1 MVVKKEIIP
10 VLNIE
15 LAEKY
20 VNIRRAFDKLDLNQ
34 DGMLSSD
41 ELQEQCV
48 RDEDLRALLG
58 ISLEDV
64 DVVVRK
70 LDIHVMSANID
81 WEVFRAF
88 FIPMEEDFDPEG
100 IKNNMSDNNRHRISE
115 GMKDFTTQQA
125 DIWKSGEMDAERMM
139 HDMVVTMEA
148 MIDTTK
154 DDQEPSPALNY
165 DGEAVEDLGWIDEEK
180 MYEEMAEAGPPP
192 IPERGTEVSLATPY
206 IDGPQWFVVLS
217 PREELGMEGPMGIKV
232 RMDKVRSTTILNTNT
247 TPSARG
253 SLIAESPG
261 LLGRRNY

>member
-1 MVVKKEIIP
+1 VVVKKEVVP

-48 RDEDLRALLG
+48 RDEHLRALLG

-81 WEVFRAF
+81 WEMFRAF
-88 FIPMEEDFDPEG
+88 FIPMEEDNDPEA
-100 IKNNMSDNNRHRISE
+100 IKNNMSENNRHRISE
-115 GMKDFTTQQA
+115 GMKDFTAQQA

-165 DGEAVEDLGWIDEEK
+165 DGEAVEDLGWIDEE
-180 MYEEMAEAGPPP
+180 
-192 IPERGTEVSLATPY
+192 R
-206 IDGPQWFVVLS
+206 
-217 PREELGMEGPMGIKV
+217 
-232 RMDKVRSTTILNTNT
+232 
-247 TPSARG
+247 
-253 SLIAESPG
+253 
-261 LLGRRNY
+261 